1 MKKVLSLLL
10 AFAMIFAVVPMSAL
24 TASAASDDYYSNGYY
39 YRVSSG
45 KATITDV
52 DGYIGGNITIP
63 SKLDGYPVTSI
74 GDSAFWGCSSL
85 ISVTIPILVTLP
97 GIVTDVKLLQW

>member
-63 SKLDGYPVTSI
+63 SKLDGYPVISI
-74 GDSAFWGCSSL
+74 GYEAFYYCDSL
-85 ISVTIPILVTLP
+85 ISVTIPNSVTSI
-97 GIVTDVKLLQW
+97 GGCAFNC